1 MDVVAVSPGWLSL
14 LPPLAAIVMAL
25 VFREVVISLFVG
37 VWLGALFLVNYD
49 PVAATLR
56 SVDTYALEA
65 LADADHVSIIL
76 FSLLLGGMVGVISR
90 NGGTQGLVEA
100 MRGAATTRRR
110 GQFLTWLAGLA
121 IFFDDYANTLIVGNT
136 MRPVTDRLKVS
147 REKLAYIVDSTAAPM
162 AAIALISTW
171 VGFEITLIGD
181 TLQTAAGQVT
191 DPAVAA
197 ELLEGAANPFNVFLH
212 SIPYLF
218 YPILA
223 LLFVAMTVV
232 TGRDFGPMHG
242 AELRASSGRGL
253 YREGAML
260 AADTSGG
267 LMDAP
272 ADKPHRWYN
281 AAIPVLATVAVALG
295 GIYVTG
301 RASLLE
307 ENPAGGF
314 ALREVVGAADPFKS
328 LIWASFV
335 GSVTAIALSLGQRL
349 LTVNEA
355 IDSWL
360 GGMKAMMLA
369 MIILV
374 LAWSLGGVTEA
385 MGTGPYLSTLLQDT
399 LPINLLPVIVFVTA
413 AVISF
418 ATGSSWATM
427 SILFP
432 VVVPLAVAMGAG
444 VGFDSGGHYTIL
456 LGVVSSIMAGSIFG
470 DHCSPISDT
479 TVMSSM
485 ASGCDHVD
493 HVRTQLPYAV
503 AVGGIA
509 MLVGDI
515 PTAFGLN
522 PFISLA
528 VGVALLYG
536 LLRVFGKRIDDVAM
550 ATAGSQPAA
559 SSYPV
564 SST

>member
-1 MDVVAVSPGWLSL
+1 MDAVAVSPGWLSL
-14 LPPLAAIVMAL
+14 LPPIAAIVMAL

-56 SVDTYALEA
+56 SVDPYALEA
-65 LADADHVSIIL
+65 LTDSGHISIIL

-90 NGGTQGLVEA
+90 NGGTQGMVEA
-100 MRGAATTRRR
+100 LRGAATTRRR
-110 GQFLTWLAGLA
+110 GQFLTWLAGIA

-147 REKLAYIVDSTAAPM
+147 REKLAYVVDSTAAPM

-181 TLQTAAGQVT
+181 TLRTAAGQVT
-191 DPAVAA
+191 DPAQAA
-197 ELLEGAANPFNVFLH
+197 ELMAGAENPFNVFLH

-223 LLFVAMTVV
+223 LIFVALTVLM
-232 TGRDFGPMHG
+232 RREFGPMHA
-242 AELRASSGRGL
+242 AESRAASGQGL

-267 LMDAP
+267 LMEAP
-272 ADKPHRWYN
+272 EGKAHRWFN
-281 AAIPVLATVAVALG
+281 AAVPVLATVAVALI
-295 GIYVTG
+295 GIFVTG
-301 RASLLE
+301 RAAALE
-307 ENPAGGF
+307 ADPTGAFG
-314 ALREVVGAADPFKS
+314 LREVVGAADPFKS
-328 LIWASFV
+328 LIWASFI
-335 GSVTAIALSLGQRL
+335 GSFTAIVMSLVQRI

-355 IDSWL
+355 VDAWL

-385 MGTGPYLSTLLQDT
+385 MGTGPYLSTLLRDT
-399 LPINLLPVIVFVTA
+399 LPIHLLPVLVFVTA
-413 AVISF
+413 AAISF
-418 ATGSSWATM
+418 ATGTSWGTM

-479 TVMSSM
+479 TVLSSM
-485 ASGCDHVD
+485 ASGCDHID
-493 HVRTQLPYAV
+493 HVRTQIPYAIT
-503 AVGGIA
+503 VG
-509 MLVGDI
+509 L
-515 PTAFGLN
+515 
-522 PFISLA
+522 
-528 VGVALLYG
+528 VALLLGTIPTGFGFPWWASLILSVLVLSLG
-536 LLRVFGKRIDDVAM
+536 LRWKGSRVADEVAAM
-550 ATAGSQPAA
+550 EATAGA
-559 SSYPV
+559 
-564 SST
+564 